1 MEETFKKLSELIGK
15 GGKVKESEKSIKR
28 KKEKFFLDIISIL
41 CEIEAY
47 QKISESVGISLVKY
61 EDLHF
66 QIIEGLL
73 EKQYGELEKNII
85 IWWVFESLKEN
96 GEVYPLV
103 SEDGV
108 RHTMENRICIK
119 CRETI
124 NPLRIKALPTAKTCV
139 ECSTTGAKRGV
150 PMMFGE
156 KDHTWTDIVL
166 MEPEQYDVY
175 EKHQQNYF
183 KDSKVEMLDFE
194 KEDAKNEEDIDFDN
208 IM

>member
-1 MEETFKKLSELIGK
+1 MVMAKYCIGC
-15 GGKVKESEKSIKR
+15 GEQIHPKR
-28 KKEKFFLDIISIL
+28 VEIL
-41 CEIEAY
+41 P
-47 QKISESVGISLVKY
+47 
-61 EDLHF
+61 
-66 QIIEGLL
+66 
-73 EKQYGELEKNII
+73 N
-85 IWWVFESLKEN
+85 
-96 GEVYPLV
+96 
-103 SEDGV
+103 
-108 RHTMENRICIK
+108 T
-119 CRETI
+119 
-124 NPLRIKALPTAKTCV
+124 KTCV

-175 EKHQQNYF
+175 EKQQQNYF

>member
-1 MEETFKKLSELIGK
+1 
-15 GGKVKESEKSIKR
+15 
-28 KKEKFFLDIISIL
+28 
-41 CEIEAY
+41 
-47 QKISESVGISLVKY
+47 
-61 EDLHF
+61 
-66 QIIEGLL
+66 
-73 EKQYGELEKNII
+73 
-85 IWWVFESLKEN
+85 
-96 GEVYPLV
+96 
-103 SEDGV
+103 
-108 RHTMENRICIK
+108 MENRICIK

-124 NPLRIKALPTAKTCV
+124 NPLRIKALPTTKTCV

-175 EKHQQNYF
+175 EKQQQNYF

-194 KEDAKNEEDIDFDN
+194 KEDAKNEEDIDFNN

>member
-108 RHTMENRICIK
+108 RHI
-119 CRETI
+119 I
-124 NPLRIKALPTAKTCV
+124 NTPLQLYKFL
-139 ECSTTGAKRGV
+139 KR
-150 PMMFGE
+150 
-156 KDHTWTDIVL
+156 
-166 MEPEQYDVY
+166 YDG
-175 EKHQQNYF
+175 K
-183 KDSKVEMLDFE
+183 
-194 KEDAKNEEDIDFDN
+194 
-208 IM
+208 